1 MATIKSRIETWRHSE
16 LRWASQVN
24 NTVLTAWY
32 NKWLQIF
39 QKYLLEYV
47 ANTLHTTS
55 IDVNTTANQDLY
67 DFPFGLSNLKDFYSI
82 TQIRVAYR
90 TDKYGNPVY
99 RVAQPIN
106 LTDYNIKPNWYQKWK
121 PAIWGRI
128 SKLNPRYS
136 FVGSDQFKI
145 YPTPDVSIT
154 KGISLTF
161 NYFLPALTEDQI
173 FGVNAVDEN
182 VLDLP
187 RYFLD
192 AIDDY
197 LTFRLYQAENPELA
211 QTYYEQFRNTL
222 FDNIYWLNR
231 DKRPIEEWFA
241 DTRYFSHY

>member
-1 MATIKSRIETWRHSE
+1 MATVESRLNKWKLSE
-16 LRWASQVN
+16 LRWASQAN
-24 NTVLTAWY
+24 DEVLLAWF
-32 NKWLQIF
+32 NKWLQIY

-47 ANTLHTTS
+47 ANTFHTTS
-55 IDVNTTANQDLY
+55 IEVNTTTNQNLY

-82 TQIRVAYR
+82 TQLRVAYR
-90 TDKYGNPVY
+90 TDKYGNPIY

-106 LTDYNIKPNWYQKWK
+106 LTDYNILENGYQKWK
-121 PAIWGRI
+121 PIIQSRI

-145 YPTPDVSIT
+145 YPTPDEWIT
-154 KGISLTF
+154 KGISLIF
-161 NYFLPALTEDQI
+161 NYFLPEVGINTNLDS
-173 FGVNAVDEN
+173 
-182 VLDLP
+182 LDLP

>member
-1 MATIKSRIETWRHSE
+1 MATVESRLNKWKLSE
-16 LRWASQVN
+16 LRWASQGN
-24 NTVLTAWY
+24 DEVLLAWF
-32 NKWLQIF
+32 NKWLQIY

-47 ANTLHTTS
+47 ANTFHTTS
-55 IDVNTTANQDLY
+55 IEVNTTANQNLY

-82 TQIRVAYR
+82 TQLRVAYR
-90 TDKYGNPVY
+90 TDKYGNPIY

-106 LTDYNIKPNWYQKWK
+106 LTDYNILENGYQKWK
-121 PAIWGRI
+121 PIIQSRI

-145 YPTPDVSIT
+145 YPTPDEWIT
-154 KGISLTF
+154 KGISLIF
-161 NYFLPALTEDQI
+161 NYFLPEVGINTNLDS
-173 FGVNAVDEN
+173 
-182 VLDLP
+182 LDLP